1 MKKTLFTLIFILA
14 PIVAFAQ
21 EKQYN
26 QTIRDLWRTIQQ
38 TEKIETDESLSPM
51 ILVNSRFVTLN
62 DSINSDHIKEI
73 TILKKESAM
82 PLYGAA
88 GKNGAVIITTETPKS
103 QKELIIVDGIEV
115 DNIDGIEASNVES
128 ISVLKDKS
136 ATELY
141 GEKGKNG
148 VIIITMK
155 KK

>member
-1 MKKTLFTLIFILA
+1 M
-14 PIVAFAQ
+14 IV
-21 EKQYN
+21 
-26 QTIRDLWRTIQQ
+26 
-38 TEKIETDESLSPM
+38 
-51 ILVNSRFVTLN
+51 VNSRFVTLN

-88 GKNGAVIITTETPKS
+88 EKNGAVFITTEVPDP
-103 QKELIIVDGIEV
+103 LYIVDGIEV

-128 ISVLKDKS
+128 ISLLKDKS

-141 GEKGKNG
+141 SEKGKNG